1 MYKIGQNITSVKTVL
16 SCLSMRFGDWEMRSV
31 TGYTK
36 TTWES
41 WHTRILV
48 IFFPMKG
55 HFKNFVNLMILYQLI
70 SGEFELQNLIYQS
83 PYDKLDLDI
92 QEKIILL

>member
-1 MYKIGQNITSVKTVL
+1 MYKIGQKITSVKTVL

-31 TGYTK
+31 TGYTVV
-36 TTWES
+36 
-41 WHTRILV
+41 V

>member
-1 MYKIGQNITSVKTVL
+1 
-16 SCLSMRFGDWEMRSV
+16 
-31 TGYTK
+31 
-36 TTWES
+36 
-41 WHTRILV
+41 
-48 IFFPMKG
+48 MKG